1 MTGGKPI
8 EREGGKLEGEIAAAA
23 GVVRTRLKRS
33 EPKIGIILGS
43 GLGGLTDLLQ
53 HAERISY
60 REIPGFPSP
69 RVPGH
74 AGELVSGKLNG
85 VPVLCQ
91 NGRLHRYEGHPI
103 ATIVLPV
110 RVFVRLG
117 IRTLIVTNA
126 AGGIRRTLRPGELM
140 LLGDQM
146 NLSFQSV
153 LAGPPGPGE
162 ERFPDMSAPYDPALR
177 RLARETALR
186 LGIPL
191 HEGVYAGVLG
201 PSYET
206 PAEIRML
213 DRMGADAIGMSTVS
227 EVVTARAAGLRCLAI
242 SLISNMA
249 SGIAATALSHE
260 EVTTA
265 ARGATGALSDL
276 LAEMVSAL

>member
-1 MTGGKPI
+1 MMGGKAVG
-8 EREGGKLEGEIAAAA
+8 REGGKLPEETATATD
-23 GVVRTRLKRS
+23 VVRSWLKVP
-33 EPKIGIILGS
+33 EPRIGIILGS
-43 GLGGLTDLLQ
+43 GLGGLTDRLQ
-53 HAERISY
+53 DAQRISY

-74 AGELVSGKLNG
+74 TGDLVSGRLDG

-91 NGRLHRYEGHPI
+91 NGLFHRYEGHPI
-103 ATIVLPV
+103 ATTVLPV
-110 RVFVRLG
+110 RVFARLG
-117 IRTLIVTNA
+117 VRTLIVTNA

-153 LAGPPGPGE
+153 LAGQLAPGE

-177 RLARETALR
+177 RIARETALR
-186 LGIPL
+186 LGIRL

-201 PSYET
+201 SSYET

-213 DRMGADAIGMSTVS
+213 DRMGADAVGMSTVS
-227 EVVTARAAGLRCLAI
+227 EVVTARAAGLRCLGI

-249 SGIAATALSHE
+249 SGIAATALTHE

-276 LAEMVSAL
+276 IAGMVSAL